1 MGSCATCGGDIP
13 DGTTFCGIHA
23 FDPGKSSK
31 SFPDSI
37 WKVPNLEPTGGGG
50 GGEDLPTGSGGG
62 GWGNIEPTSEPP
74 EGGRRGGYG
83 GGGFGGGDD
92 PI

>member
-1 MGSCATCGGDIP
+1 MGNCATCGGDIP

-31 SFPDSI
+31 SFPDSV
-37 WKVPNLEPTGGGG
+37 WKVPELEPTGGGG
-50 GGEDLPTGSGGG
+50 GGGDWGPGSSDP
-62 GWGNIEPTSEPP
+62 PTSEPP
-74 EGGRRGGYG
+74 DGSRGGGYG
-83 GGGFGGGDD
+83 GGGFGGGGG